1 MVAAM
6 KAVYQGVSVIDM
18 SEDMREEQRLER
30 ESRSKRGA
38 DMASIRMSEM
48 ACESRKI
55 ESTSKFMNKCSEDMV
70 MQVRTKQAKV
80 RSLRAT

>member
-6 KAVYQGVSVIDM
+6 KAIYQGVSVIDM
-18 SEDMREEQRLER
+18 TEDMQEEQRLER
-30 ESRSKRGA
+30 ETRSKRGG
-38 DMASIRMSEM
+38 DMASIRISEM

-70 MQVRTKQAKV
+70 M
-80 RSLRAT
+80 